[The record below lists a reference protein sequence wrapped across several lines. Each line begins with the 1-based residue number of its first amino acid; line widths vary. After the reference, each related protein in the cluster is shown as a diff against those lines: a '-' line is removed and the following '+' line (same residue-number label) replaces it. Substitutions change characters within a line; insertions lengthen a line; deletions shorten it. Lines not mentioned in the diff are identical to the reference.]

1 MVGGCMKVWKNSV
14 KKAKLSHVKSNF
26 YYFMHLGNGATYLL
40 RQDLQGA
47 YHFEICS
54 SRDDAFDEWETTQ
67 ENIDELVTKINA
79 FKEIFEA
86 AKQEKDGFIAVVL
99 SDAATLY
106 YKREH
111 KDVYRFI
118 LENGVH
124 VYHRKAPAREF
135 LHAFEFMLLSLCNLQ
150 EDEFVGEQS
159 PLYVSAK
166 KHDEYLA
173 AAMEYFVGKATK
185 QTIAVLNRTQ
195 KSPIFFAEKE
205 IYDEADVTEITD
217 IQRGKV
223 TFFNRRAHYHFNV
236 CIGGVFYEA
245 AWRQFEQELTMRCQG
260 GTVKITERLH
270 EKLKVLTGE
279 TSAQYK
285 TRALLQLENYL
296 YCSKDGI
303 SKLPLE
309 QRLKILNDLSQVRF
323 DDLKALPTHHLARL
337 TLAQLYD
344 WLHCSGNMGNPD
356 AIAFVENL
364 AKLRKGNN
372 Q

>member
-1 MVGGCMKVWKNSV
+1 MRFWKNSV

-26 YYFMHLGNGATYLL
+26 YYFMHSGNGATYLL

-47 YHFEICS
+47 YHFEVGS
-54 SRDDAFDEWETTQ
+54 SYGDAFDEWETTQ
-67 ENIDELVTKINA
+67 ENIDELVAKIA
-79 FKEIFEA
+79 EFKKIFEE
-86 AKQEKDGFIAVVL
+86 AKQEKGGFIAVRL
-99 SDAATLY
+99 GESATLY
-106 YKREH
+106 YKHEQRERYH
-111 KDVYRFI
+111 FL
-118 LENGVH
+118 LENGAH
-124 VYHRKAPAREF
+124 VYCRKVSAREF
-135 LHAFEFMLLSLCNLQ
+135 LHAFKPMFLSVCMLR
-150 EDEFVGEQS
+150 EDEFVGGKS
-159 PLYVSAK
+159 PLYVSAVQ
-166 KHDEYLA
+166 HDEYLA
-173 AAMEYFVGKATK
+173 AEMEYFVGKATK